1 MWNWLGQRIN
11 KIIKQFMTW
20 GKNEN
25 YNHLFNLLKLFTIY
39 IKLNLHAKGV
49 TSFVEVC
56 IGSSTIAMRVH

>member
-25 YNHLFNLLKLFTIY
+25 YNRLFNLLNLFTIY

-49 TSFVEVC
+49 TSFVEAC
-56 IGSSTIAMRVH
+56 IASSTIAMRVQ